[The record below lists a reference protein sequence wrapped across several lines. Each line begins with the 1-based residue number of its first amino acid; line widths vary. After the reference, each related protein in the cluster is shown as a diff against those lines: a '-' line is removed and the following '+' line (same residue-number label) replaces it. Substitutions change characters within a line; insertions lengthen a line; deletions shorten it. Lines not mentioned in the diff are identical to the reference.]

1 MKAAVDF
8 KDKRGRAILR
18 QLLFAGNASCP
29 VKMVDAWMMAVLRS
43 SGVEMGG
50 EWGLPGT
57 DGGEI
62 WVQPRCVSDMG
73 AHPDDLNTMS
83 EWAAYV
89 LFNPDQTIARAI
101 RAKKRQ

>member
-1 MKAAVDF
+1 
-8 KDKRGRAILR
+8 
-18 QLLFAGNASCP
+18 
-29 VKMVDAWMMAVLRS
+29 MVDAWMMAVLRS

>member
-1 MKAAVDF
+1 M
-8 KDKRGRAILR
+8 
-18 QLLFAGNASCP
+18 
-29 VKMVDAWMMAVLRS
+29 
-43 SGVEMGG
+43 
-50 EWGLPGT
+50 PGT